1 MQVKE
6 VLYLDE
12 MERAEVIAG
21 HKGLHR
27 YVKYV
32 EVMEVP
38 EVSNWVTPGI
48 LVMTTFYSIKENP
61 DKQIKVMKELIA
73 KQAAGLVIKLGRF
86 VKELPEEVI
95 ELANENDF
103 PVIRMP
109 KDVSY
114 IKVLTP
120 LHERLFH
127 EKRKN
132 QNLLLNPLLKLEH
145 TNFASLPDA
154 LDKLSEIVNSHVY
167 IEDLEGRLLYVSND
181 FSPDG
186 WRSKTTLFSLPD
198 YTSYPDVIHSW
209 KKNFL
214 KKGYAQFKISGY
226 RNRLLLPLFSQDEV
240 FAVLHILYTKELNI
254 ESTNGN
260 GLSGVSQKISTLFLS
275 DQLYLQRSRLNDMKH
290 IEQIQVDAL
299 NYEKTIVYFEAPWM
313 KNIVNSSSHLIDYS
327 SLIRKKLNNFMEPL
341 STMEKVFLERNNKFY
356 VILYGD
362 ELSYSDIIMQLSRI
376 VDGYNKRE
384 GKGQIR
390 VAVSP
395 KLHGSASLSDQLATV
410 QKTMEIGKK
419 IKPDETIYTF
429 DKLGIYE
436 VLLKLINDHFSMT
449 YVNNILHPLEKDDGI
464 LLETLRVYLN
474 QNGNV
479 SRTAEL
485 LFIHRRTLTYR
496 IQKIEELL
504 NMDLNDSMN
513 RFILR
518 FCLLLKELS

>member
-1 MQVKE
+1 
-6 VLYLDE
+6 
-12 MERAEVIAG
+12 
-21 HKGLHR
+21 
-27 YVKYV
+27 
-32 EVMEVP
+32 
-38 EVSNWVTPGI
+38 
-48 LVMTTFYSIKENP
+48 
-61 DKQIKVMKELIA
+61 
-73 KQAAGLVIKLGRF
+73 
-86 VKELPEEVI
+86 
-95 ELANENDF
+95 
-103 PVIRMP
+103 
-109 KDVSY
+109 
-114 IKVLTP
+114 
-120 LHERLFH
+120 
-127 EKRKN
+127 
-132 QNLLLNPLLKLEH
+132 
-145 TNFASLPDA
+145 
-154 LDKLSEIVNSHVY
+154 
-167 IEDLEGRLLYVSND
+167 
-181 FSPDG
+181 
-186 WRSKTTLFSLPD
+186 
-198 YTSYPDVIHSW
+198 
-209 KKNFL
+209 
-214 KKGYAQFKISGY
+214 
-226 RNRLLLPLFSQDEV
+226 
-240 FAVLHILYTKELNI
+240 
-254 ESTNGN
+254 
-260 GLSGVSQKISTLFLS
+260 
-275 DQLYLQRSRLNDMKH
+275 
-290 IEQIQVDAL
+290 
-299 NYEKTIVYFEAPWM
+299 
-313 KNIVNSSSHLIDYS
+313 
-327 SLIRKKLNNFMEPL
+327 
-341 STMEKVFLERNNKFY
+341 MEKVFLERNNKFY